1 MWASGST
8 RRRLKAALASAL
20 LALAGT
26 GAGAGLWAGGAAAFD
41 APQPPSEPPAAER
54 LAQRAPAARPPGG
67 SGGANAP
74 FDYYVLALSW
84 SPAYCADE
92 ARNPDEEP
100 QCAPRRRYGFVVH
113 GLWPQHEKGWP
124 EFCGDPGWVQAETLA
139 SVDGILPSRRL
150 AVHQWRKHGTCS
162 GLDPEGYFST
172 LREAWADVKINEI
185 FGRIDRELQV
195 APKVVEEAF
204 LEANPAYEAD
214 GVTVVCRGGLLR
226 EVRVCLDRNLDPR
239 ACAPDA
245 RRDCS
250 ARSIRLPPLR

>member
-1 MWASGST
+1 MRAARSA
-8 RRRLKAALASAL
+8 RRRLEAAGLGL
-20 LALAGT
+20 LAGLSLAAPAEAFDTPQGPAEAASGEVRT
-26 GAGAGLWAGGAAAFD
+26 AQRGGAESGAA
-41 APQPPSEPPAAER
+41 S
-54 LAQRAPAARPPGG
+54 RAR
-67 SGGANAP
+67 GANAP

-84 SPAYCADE
+84 SPTFCADE
-92 ARNPDEEP
+92 ARNPDEEA

-124 EFCGDPGWVQAETLA
+124 EFCGDPGWVSAETLA
-139 SVDGILPSRRL
+139 SVDGVIPSRRL

-162 GLDPEGYFST
+162 GLDAEGYFKA
-172 LREAWADVKINEI
+172 LREARESVKINEI
-185 FGRIDRELQV
+185 FGRIDKELRV

-204 LEANPAYEAD
+204 LEANPDLGAD

-250 ARSIRLPPLR
+250 ANSIRLPPLR

>member
-1 MWASGST
+1 MRAT
-8 RRRLKAALASAL
+8 RQGRWSLGIAVFSL
-20 LALAGT
+20 LA
-26 GAGAGLWAGGAAAFD
+26 GGFPAAHPPAEAFD
-41 APQPPSEPPAAER
+41 SPQPSTQAAPPAETR
-54 LAQRAPAARPPGG
+54 LAQRGGTPARAQ
-67 SGGANAP
+67 GANAP

-84 SPAYCADE
+84 SPTYCADE
-92 ARNPDEEP
+92 ARNPDEEA
-100 QCAPRRRYGFVVH
+100 QCAPRRRYGFVAH

-124 EFCGDPGWVQAETLA
+124 EFCGDPGWVSGETLA
-139 SVDGILPSRRL
+139 SVDGIVPSRRL

-162 GLDPEGYFST
+162 ALGPEGYFGA
-172 LREAWADVKINEI
+172 LREAYGAVAINPI
-185 FGRIDRELQV
+185 FSRIDREMSV

-204 LEANPAYEAD
+204 LEANPKLEAD

-226 EVRVCLDRNLDPR
+226 EVRICLDRDLEPR